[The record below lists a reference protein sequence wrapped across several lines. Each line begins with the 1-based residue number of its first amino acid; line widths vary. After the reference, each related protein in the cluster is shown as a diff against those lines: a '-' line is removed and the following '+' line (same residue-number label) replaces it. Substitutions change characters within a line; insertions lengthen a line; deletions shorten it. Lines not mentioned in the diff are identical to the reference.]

1 MRRLS
6 EREEE
11 RARQELIKWVNGM
24 FPKPQDRGRQ
34 FYLAYLDMQGKRVD
48 EEHFATLATRKN
60 WKPTKDELEALR
72 WAKNGETKLRS
83 EASTINALRL
93 LERLYSELLE
103 IYRNKE
109 DDHHDTDVQ
118 TTDKRLDCCRLNV
131 RTLNILK
138 ADGMKTIG
146 DLVNRGRLYV
156 LNLKGVGKQTLR
168 ELDDLVDSQGLEWK

>member
-6 EREEE
+6 ERLEEKV
-11 RARQELIKWVNGM
+11 RLDLMSCVKAWLKDPDSRLRQL
-24 FPKPQDRGRQ
+24 
-34 FYLAYLDMQGKRVD
+34 YLAYLEMQGVR

-72 WAKNGETKLRS
+72 WAKNGETKLCS
-83 EASTINALRL
+83 EAYKMNALNL
-93 LERLYSELLE
+93 LDRLYWELRE

-138 ADGMKTIG
+138 ADGMKTTG
-146 DLVNRGRLYV
+146 DLVGRGRLYV

-168 ELDDLVDSQGLEWK
+168 ELDELVESQGLEWK

>member
-11 RARQELIKWVNGM
+11 KVRLDLMSCVKAWLKDPDSRLRQL
-24 FPKPQDRGRQ
+24 
-34 FYLAYLDMQGKRVD
+34 YLAYLEMQGVR

-72 WAKNGETKLRS
+72 WAKNGETKLCS
-83 EASTINALRL
+83 EAYKMNALNL
-93 LERLYSELLE
+93 LDRLYWELRE

-118 TTDKRLDCCRLNV
+118 TTAKRLAHYHLST
-131 RTLNILK
+131 RTRNILT
-138 ADGMKTIG
+138 ADGIETIG
-146 DLVNRGRLYV
+146 DLVNRGRFYV
-156 LNLKGVGKQTLR
+156 LNLKGVGKKTLMD
-168 ELDDLVDSQGLEWK
+168 LDDLVESQGLEWK

>member
-6 EREEE
+6 ERLEEKV
-11 RARQELIKWVNGM
+11 RLDLMSCVKAWLKDPDSRLRQL
-24 FPKPQDRGRQ
+24 
-34 FYLAYLDMQGKRVD
+34 YLAYLEMQGVR

-72 WAKNGETKLRS
+72 WAKNGETKLCS
-83 EASTINALRL
+83 EAYKMNALNL
-93 LERLYSELLE
+93 LDRLYWELRE

-131 RTLNILK
+131 RTMNILK
-138 ADGMKTIG
+138 ADGMKTTG
-146 DLVNRGRLYV
+146 DLVGRGRLYV
-156 LNLKGVGKQTLR
+156 LNLRGVGKQTLR
-168 ELDDLVDSQGLEWK
+168 ELDELVESQGLEWK

>member
-6 EREEE
+6 ERKEEKV
-11 RARQELIKWVNGM
+11 RLDLMSCVKAWLKDPDSRLRQL
-24 FPKPQDRGRQ
+24 
-34 FYLAYLDMQGKRVD
+34 YLAYLEMQGVR

-83 EASTINALRL
+83 EAYKMNALNL
-93 LERLYSELLE
+93 LDRLYWELRE

-118 TTDKRLDCCRLNV
+118 TTDKRLDYCRLNV

-146 DLVNRGRLYV
+146 DLVGRGRLYV

>member
-11 RARQELIKWVNGM
+11 KVRLDLMSCVKAWLKDPDSRLRQL
-24 FPKPQDRGRQ
+24 
-34 FYLAYLDMQGKRVD
+34 YLAYLEMQGVR

-72 WAKNGETKLRS
+72 WAKNGETKLCS
-83 EASTINALRL
+83 EAYKMNALNL
-93 LERLYSELLE
+93 LDRLYWELRE

-109 DDHHDTDVQ
+109 DDRHETDVQ
-118 TTDKRLDCCRLNV
+118 TTDKRLDYCRLNV

-156 LNLKGVGKQTLR
+156 LNLKGVGCQTLR
-168 ELDDLVDSQGLEWK
+168 ELDRLMDSQGIEWK

>member
-11 RARQELIKWVNGM
+11 KVRLDLMSCVKAWLKDPDSRLRQL
-24 FPKPQDRGRQ
+24 
-34 FYLAYLDMQGKRVD
+34 YLAYLEMQGVR

-83 EASTINALRL
+83 EAYKMNALNL
-93 LERLYSELLE
+93 LDRLYWELRE

-138 ADGMKTIG
+138 ADGIETIG
-146 DLVNRGRLYV
+146 DLVGRGRLYV
-156 LNLKGVGKQTLR
+156 LNLKNVGKQTLR
-168 ELDDLVDSQGLEWK
+168 ELDELVESQGLEWK

>member
-6 EREEE
+6 ERLEEKV
-11 RARQELIKWVNGM
+11 RLDLMSCVKAWLKDPDSRLRQL
-24 FPKPQDRGRQ
+24 
-34 FYLAYLDMQGKRVD
+34 YLAYLEMQGVR

-83 EASTINALRL
+83 EAYKMNALNL
-93 LERLYSELLE
+93 LDRLYWELRE

-168 ELDDLVDSQGLEWK
+168 ELDRLMDSQGLEWK

>member
-6 EREEE
+6 ERAEEKV
-11 RARQELIKWVNGM
+11 RLDLMSCVKAWLKDPDSRLRQL
-24 FPKPQDRGRQ
+24 
-34 FYLAYLDMQGKRVD
+34 YLTYLEMQGVR

-83 EASTINALRL
+83 EAYKMNALNL
-93 LERLYSELLE
+93 LDRLYWELRE

>member
-6 EREEE
+6 ERLEEKV
-11 RARQELIKWVNGM
+11 RLDLMSCVKAWLKDPDSRLRQL
-24 FPKPQDRGRQ
+24 
-34 FYLAYLDMQGKRVD
+34 YLAYLEMQGVR

-83 EASTINALRL
+83 EAYKMNALNL
-93 LERLYSELLE
+93 LDRLYWELRE

-109 DDHHDTDVQ
+109 DDHHDNDIQ

-138 ADGMKTIG
+138 ADGMKTTG
-146 DLVNRGRLYV
+146 DLVGRGRLYV
-156 LNLKGVGKQTLR
+156 LNLRGVGKQTLR
-168 ELDDLVDSQGLEWK
+168 ELDELVESQGLEWK

>member
-72 WAKNGETKLRS
+72 WAMRGEPKLSR
-83 EASTINALRL
+83 EAYTLNALNL
-93 LERLYSELLE
+93 LERLYWELRE
-103 IYRNKE
+103 IFHNKE

-118 TTDKRLDCCRLNV
+118 TTGKRLDCCRLNV

-146 DLVNRGRLYV
+146 DLVGRGRLYV

-168 ELDDLVDSQGLEWK
+168 ELDELVESQGLEWK